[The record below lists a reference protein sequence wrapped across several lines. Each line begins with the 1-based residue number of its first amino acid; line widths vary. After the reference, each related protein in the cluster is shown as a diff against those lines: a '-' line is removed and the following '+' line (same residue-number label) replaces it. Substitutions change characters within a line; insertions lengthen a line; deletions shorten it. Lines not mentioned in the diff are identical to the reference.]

1 MENLSPLAILG
12 SSLVFLFG
20 VWKYLDT
27 RKMEARNK
35 RFDQFRQV
43 SVWFSGRDENGNVLT
58 AVQQTIATYQLAE
71 FPEYKHMSLPIIEHM
86 METTPKDP
94 STVLFHQALQDVKNK
109 FVGLL
114 NN

>member
-20 VWKYLDT
+20 VWKYLDA

-43 SVWFSGRDENGNVLT
+43 SVWFSGRDENGKALT

-71 FPEYKHMSLPIIEHM
+71 FPEYKHMSLPIIEHL
-86 METTPKDP
+86 METTPTEP
-94 STVLFHQALQDVKNK
+94 STVLFHQALRDVQKRL
-109 FVGLL
+109 VGQL